1 LSIKRFF
8 WEWYKSRNFSLKGGD
23 PSFRVKENNIIYNN
37 KIAIMTCKK
46 NPLLF
51 ANPNGIHRRGDI
63 DPNFIREAIHFDV
76 RANAF

>member
-1 LSIKRFF
+1 
-8 WEWYKSRNFSLKGGD
+8 
-23 PSFRVKENNIIYNN
+23 
-37 KIAIMTCKK
+37 MTCKK
-46 NPLLF
+46 NSLLF